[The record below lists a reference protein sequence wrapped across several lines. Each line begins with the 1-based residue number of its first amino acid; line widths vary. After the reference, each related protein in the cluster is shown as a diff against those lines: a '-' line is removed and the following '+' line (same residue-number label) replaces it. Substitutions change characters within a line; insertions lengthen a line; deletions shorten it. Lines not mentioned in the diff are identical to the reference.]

1 MMAPEVGHAQID
13 EALTIQPIEV
23 CDPSGGCATP
33 SFDFGTMQQV
43 LTSVWAQAGI
53 APVLLS
59 LETLSMPIPTGQTGA
74 MQVGLTTGADNIIPS
89 PDGFRLLT
97 RTAGNDQSTNPNT
110 INLYIVNTLSPFVNG
125 VPQSNQI
132 ARGIS
137 FINGNGIVIGSDAVL
152 DTAAHELGHVLGLD
166 HANFNNNS
174 DPNNLMTGSPQ
185 GTRTIPTSINQ
196 IGPNGLDQ
204 LNATQIDRARHLLQ
218 RLVCSQPERQ
228 RDPEQ
233 HSLQIPSG
241 RCGLAKRL

>member
-1 MMAPEVGHAQID
+1 MRAKRRSLYLVAWAVALALMMAPEVGHAQID

-43 LTSVWAQAGI
+43 PTSVWAQAGI

-59 LETLSMPIPTGQTGA
+59 PETLRMPIPTGQTGA
-74 MQVGLTTGADNIIPS
+74 MQVGLTTGADNIIRS

-132 ARGIS
+132 VRGIS
-137 FINGNGIVIGSDAVL
+137 FINGNGIVVGSDAVL
-152 DTAAHELGHVLGLD
+152 DTAAHELGHVLGLVAGEQRRVAD
-166 HANFNNNS
+166 RQDRRKSAPDARSRLLGHAEH
-174 DPNNLMTGSPQ
+174 LLRHGSE
-185 GTRTIPTSINQ
+185 
-196 IGPNGLDQ
+196 IGPLS
-204 LNATQIDRARHLLQ
+204 
-218 RLVCSQPERQ
+218 V
-228 RDPEQ
+228 DPM
-233 HSLQIPSG
+233 
-241 RCGLAKRL
+241 